1 MFEFQGMWIN
11 EKNDEDY
18 REVVDKKK
26 RLLQI

>member
-1 MFEFQGMWIN
+1 MFEFQGMWII